1 MGLKIRLPLDLQK
14 IAATPIV
21 TPWRMALHWENPA
34 FTTHGLTPRPQNRP
48 LKIAKLTPCKKPE
61 VAGSAGHCEPGVGRF
76 TDPHPFTC
84 SFFTPSLHCLM
95 FGLCSLSSAR
105 SKSVLLVEENFVFY
119 CGHSVLRYVPFA
131 GPAGPTFSFL
141 PFPSFSQRFLSEWK
155 QCWFSPAW
163 GSPLPL
169 SLPTNGSHASN
180 RADNLFRWCVPLPS
194 SQNRTQALTVA
205 YLFSPCSL
213 LTFPLRGKAVLFS
226 KLGCPGFLDSSTTA
240 SHGPNGAGLRPLWRR
255 SPTQPPK
262 PHTGPHRPAF
272 GSHRRFLVRF
282 GSGKAAKSRSSL

>member
-1 MGLKIRLPLDLQK
+1 
-14 IAATPIV
+14 
-21 TPWRMALHWENPA
+21 
-34 FTTHGLTPRPQNRP
+34 
-48 LKIAKLTPCKKPE
+48 
-61 VAGSAGHCEPGVGRF
+61 
-76 TDPHPFTC
+76 
-84 SFFTPSLHCLM
+84 M

-131 GPAGPTFSFL
+131 GPAGPAFSFL

-240 SHGPNGAGLRPLWRR
+240 SHGSNGAGLRPLWCRF
-255 SPTQPPK
+255 PTRPSK
-262 PHTGPHRPAF
+262 PHTGPHRGVF
-272 GSHRRFLVRF
+272 GFSVFSFHSFLAAVPLTAAP
-282 GSGKAAKSRSSL
+282 GDNSPLHEWAKSCRAASRFSRFRPTSTRLSAGFR